1 MIYMKITKN
10 TKKILAIA
18 SIVIVSTHISYTV
31 HLSGYKKDCLN
42 KYNTE
47 PTITEQQ
54 LIESRDIIEKQNQ
67 QLKQNEIA
75 IKEAHN
81 EINSLKA
88 KCKDCTYS
96 TSWGE

>member
-1 MIYMKITKN
+1 MKITKN

-18 SIVIVSTHISYTV
+18 SIIIVSTNISYTV
-31 HLSGYKKDCLN
+31 HLNGYKKDCLN

-47 PTITEQQ
+47 QTITEQQ
-54 LIESRDIIEKQNQ
+54 LIESRDIIEKQNE

-75 IKEAHN
+75 LKTAHN

-88 KCKDCTYS
+88 KCKNCTYTT

>member
-1 MIYMKITKN
+1 MKISPN

-18 SIVIVSTHISYTV
+18 TIVIVATNISYTV

-54 LIESRDIIEKQNQ
+54 LIESRDIIEKQNE

-75 IKEAHN
+75 LKTAHN

-88 KCKDCTYS
+88 KCKNCTYTT

>member
-1 MIYMKITKN
+1 MKITKN

-18 SIVIVSTHISYTV
+18 SIVIVATNISYTV
-31 HLSGYKKDCLN
+31 HLNGYKKDCLN

-54 LIESRDIIEKQNQ
+54 LIEAKDIIEKQKQ
-67 QLKQNEIA
+67 QLEQNEIA
-75 IKEAHN
+75 LKTAHN

>member
-1 MIYMKITKN
+1 MKISPN

-18 SIVIVSTHISYTV
+18 TIVIVATNISYTV
-31 HLSGYKKDCLN
+31 HLNGYKKDCLN

-47 PTITEQQ
+47 PTILEQQ
-54 LIESRDIIEKQNQ
+54 LIEAKDIIEKQNQ

-88 KCKDCTYS
+88 KCKNCTYS
-96 TSWGE
+96 TTSWGE